1 MDLVYVFCLAVGAPL
16 LLWFAFA
23 GDADADGPGGD
34 ADADAGPLSVIPLS
48 SVAFVLAFFGLSGV
62 IGSATGTAAL
72 LVFLFAAV
80 VGVVAGAMNTAAFSW
95 LRRHSNSSDVL
106 DSELEGSI
114 ANVALP
120 ISSEQRGKIIVTKAG
135 AREQMTAS
143 PVDGSAID
151 PGERVVIVRVDRG
164 VALVA
169 PLGPDLELE

>member
-23 GDADADGPGGD
+23 GDADGDGIGD
-34 ADADAGPLSVIPLS
+34 ADGDGPLAVIPLS
-48 SVAFVLAFFGLSGV
+48 SIAFVLAFFGLTGV
-62 IGSATGTAAL
+62 VGGATGAGVAL
-72 LVFLFAAV
+72 VLVFAVV
-80 VGVVAGAMNTAAFSW
+80 VGVVAGAVNSAAFAW
-95 LRRHSNSSDVL
+95 LRNNSNSSDIS
-106 DSELEGSI
+106 DAELEGSI

-120 ISSEQRGKIIVTKAG
+120 ITSDRRGKIIVNKAG

-143 PVDGSAID
+143 PADGSTIE
-151 PGERVVIVRVDRG
+151 PGERVVIVRVERG

>member
-34 ADADAGPLSVIPLS
+34 ADAAGPLSVIPLS

-62 IGSATGTAAL
+62 IGSATNTAAL
-72 LVFLFAAV
+72 LVFVFALV
-80 VGVVAGAMNTAAFSW
+80 VGVGAGAMNSAAFSW
-95 LRRHSNSSDVL
+95 LRRHSNSSDVA

-120 ISSEQRGKIIVTKAG
+120 ISSERRGKIIVSKAG

-143 PVDGSAID
+143 PVDGSPID
-151 PGERVVIVRVDRG
+151 QGERVVIVRVDRG

-169 PLGPDLELE
+169 PLGPELELE